1 MNDINKTINY
11 AVLVSYIVFVV
22 IYEYISIL
30 NFYDLKNIEFYNII
44 NIFVS
49 NFLFIGMSIIIL
61 LKYKKSFIQS
71 IINLFLLVSVVID
84 FMIYINMN
92 RLYPYSIYLVIL
104 ILIIKILIVVFKTIE
119 IILYRRKFKRK
130 KQGI

>member
-104 ILIIKILIVVFKTIE
+104 ILIIKILIVVFNTIE
-119 IILYRRKFKRK
+119 IILYRRKFRRK